1 MRGPIP
7 VLPSKRP
14 TYNAGSAVTVPYV
27 SRSDQL
33 EEVDPASTRYRVD
46 DLTNS
51 RIIVD
56 WTAISPSPA
65 RGTLIVSAANNAMFG
80 ENRSI
85 ELRQVTF
92 EFTDSSGNVRQE
104 LAHYELARVYQGQSS

>member
-1 MRGPIP
+1 MRGPVP

-14 TYNAGSAVTVPYV
+14 AYNAGSAVTVPYV
-27 SRSDQL
+27 SRNEQL
-33 EEVDPASTRYRVD
+33 EEVDPTTSRYRVD

-51 RIIVD
+51 RVIAD

-65 RGTLIVSAANNAMFG
+65 RGSVIVSAALNAMFG
-80 ENRSI
+80 EASSL

-104 LAHYELARVYQGQSS
+104 LAHYELARVYQG